1 MFLLRVKGAKWWWS
15 FNVHYWK
22 FFLRFPTTNMEHLEQ
37 FNQLPPNTLFFHCH
51 EIHVIVTSPVSKVVK
66 TMCSQKTHSG
76 AKNAMSHAKKL
87 DLTNMVLHMSLPPI
101 LKKKSVMTFGFSPFS
116 RWYFFS
122 TLDHCD
128 SYFSQR
134 LWTLQINLPN
144 IIICRESSTLFL
156 NRVLFNIFGLVFTP
170 FRWER

>member
-66 TMCSQKTHSG
+66 TMCSQKDTQWCKKCHVSC
-76 AKNAMSHAKKL
+76 KKL
-87 DLTNMVLHMSLPPI
+87 ETWLIWYYTCHYHPFWKRKVSWHLGFLLSQDSNFFPPQTTVI
-101 LKKKSVMTFGFSPFS
+101 HT
-116 RWYFFS
+116 
-122 TLDHCD
+122 
-128 SYFSQR
+128 
-134 LWTLQINLPN
+134 
-144 IIICRESSTLFL
+144 FL
-156 NRVLFNIFGLVFTP
+156 NVFG
-170 FRWER
+170 RCK

>member
-1 MFLLRVKGAKWWWS
+1 MAWCIWLFVTFLNIVFNGKTMFLLRVKGAKWWWS

-37 FNQLPPNTLFFHCH
+37 FNQLPPNTLFF
-51 EIHVIVTSPVSKVVK
+51 IVTKSMLLSLVQCQKWSKLCAVKRHTVV
-66 TMCSQKTHSG
+66 QK
-76 AKNAMSHAKKL
+76 MPCLMQKKL

-116 RWYFFS
+116 RRQFFS
-122 TLDHCD
+122 IPNHCD

-144 IIICRESSTLFL
+144 IIICRE
-156 NRVLFNIFGLVFTP
+156 
-170 FRWER
+170 